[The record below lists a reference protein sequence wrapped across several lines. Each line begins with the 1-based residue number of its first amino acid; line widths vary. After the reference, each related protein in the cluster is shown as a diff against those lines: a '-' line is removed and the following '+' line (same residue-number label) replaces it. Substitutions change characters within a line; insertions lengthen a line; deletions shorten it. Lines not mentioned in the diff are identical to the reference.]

1 MKKKQPVR
9 ILLVLLCM
17 TMLCSI
23 PVYAA
28 ETRASDRIY
37 RSAVSLSPKSNG
49 DLSVYF
55 SVQGTGKM
63 EVIGASSVE
72 IQRNTIFGWVTEYT
86 FTTNNAPEIQA
97 KDKFQHSATLTYT
110 PLFTGVEYRTVAMIY
125 VKDASG
131 TSTQQLTSR
140 TMQTENQNQILNSF

>member
-1 MKKKQPVR
+1 VKKKQPVR

-97 KDKFQHSATLTYT
+97 KDKFQHSAILTYT

-125 VKDASG
+125 VKDAAG

>member
-110 PLFTGVEYRTVAMIY
+110 PLFTGVEYRTVVMIY
-125 VKDASG
+125 VKDAAG